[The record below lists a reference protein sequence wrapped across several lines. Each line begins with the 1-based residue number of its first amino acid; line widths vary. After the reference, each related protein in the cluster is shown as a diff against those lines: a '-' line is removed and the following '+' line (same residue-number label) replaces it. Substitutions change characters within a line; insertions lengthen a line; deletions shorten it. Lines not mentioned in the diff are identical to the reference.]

1 MSVGYAYICGD
12 AKHMARE
19 VEHALE
25 DILGKAKG
33 GGKEEGAKEL
43 KLLKD
48 RNRLLL
54 DVSRRHLLVSM
65 SSLLTASRSQ
75 VWS

>member
-1 MSVGYAYICGD
+1 
-12 AKHMARE
+12 MARE
-19 VEHALE
+19 VEHQLE
-25 DILGKAKG
+25 TILGNAKG

-48 RNRLLL
+48 RNRLLM
-54 DVSRRHLLVSM
+54 DVSLFDSRVSRNVPHR
-65 SSLLTASRSQ
+65 LSRPQ

>member
-1 MSVGYAYICGD
+1 
-12 AKHMARE
+12 MARE
-19 VEHALE
+19 VEHQLE
-25 DILGKAKG
+25 TILGNAKG

-48 RNRLLL
+48 RNRLLM
-54 DVSRRHLLVSM
+54 DVSPLAIFVTCDFPHR
-65 SSLLTASRSQ
+65 SLHSQ

>member
-1 MSVGYAYICGD
+1 MVGYAYICGD

-54 DVSRRHLLVSM
+54 DVSLSLSAGVGLVLM
-65 SSLLTASRSQ
+65 MRL
-75 VWS
+75 

>member
-1 MSVGYAYICGD
+1 MCPKADVLFDLQD

-19 VEHALE
+19 VEHQFE
-25 DILGKAKG
+25 EILGKAKG
-33 GGKEEGAKEL
+33 GGKDEGVKEL

-54 DVSRRHLLVSM
+54 DV
-65 SSLLTASRSQ
+65 
-75 VWS
+75 WS

>member
-1 MSVGYAYICGD
+1 
-12 AKHMARE
+12 MARE
-19 VEHALE
+19 VENQLGE
-25 DILGKAKG
+25 ILGKAKG
-33 GGKEEGAKEL
+33 GGKLEGDKEL

-54 DVSRRHLLVSM
+54 DVSLSF
-65 SSLLTASRSQ
+65 SLRPFSRSFGELADVPFSFQ